1 VSEPRIE
8 EIGGRRDTYLFF
20 EFGDDVSGK
29 IVLCLVVVFVLFFV
43 EAEGEWVGCFVISV
57 EGVNDVLAP
66 DGVTFSMIVES
77 IDAGD
82 FIPGFLGNRIV
93 EDDVPVL

>member
-8 EIGGRRDTYLFF
+8 EIGFPAATYLFF

-29 IVLCLVVVFVLFFV
+29 VVLCLVVVFVLFFV
-43 EAEGEWVGCFVISV
+43 EAEGEWVGCFVVSV
-57 EGVNDVLAP
+57 EDVNDVLAP
-66 DGVTFSMIVES
+66 DGVTFSMIVEPV
-77 IDAGD
+77 DAGD

-93 EDDVPVL
+93 EDDLPDL